1 MGPRSQAAG
10 FLAASPLALGP
21 LNFCL
26 WRTWARAGQAVLAQP
41 ERQVHP
47 ALSALAVGLPAQPDL
62 LEQPAP
68 AAVPLAHPVP
78 QVRRERVGLLVHLE
92 SELQAPQGLPV
103 DRLELRVLQ
112 VPRVRLDGKD
122 RKVH

>member
-1 MGPRSQAAG
+1 MPQVRLVAPLEHPVLLDILEPRVQPELPA
-10 FLAASPLALGP
+10 
-21 LNFCL
+21 
-26 WRTWARAGQAVLAQP
+26 QAQP
-41 ERQVHP
+41 ARQVHP

-78 QVRRERVGLLVHLE
+78 QVRRERVGLPALRE

-103 DRLELRVLQ
+103 DRLELRVPQ
-112 VPRVRLDGKD
+112 VQRVRLDSKD

>member
-1 MGPRSQAAG
+1 MVALSCRPTFPGQEAQQA
-10 FLAASPLALGP
+10 PPVQLAL
-21 LNFCL
+21 
-26 WRTWARAGQAVLAQP
+26 V
-41 ERQVHP
+41 
-47 ALSALAVGLPAQPDL
+47 
-62 LEQPAP
+62 EQPAP

-112 VPRVRLDGKD
+112 VPRVRLDSKD